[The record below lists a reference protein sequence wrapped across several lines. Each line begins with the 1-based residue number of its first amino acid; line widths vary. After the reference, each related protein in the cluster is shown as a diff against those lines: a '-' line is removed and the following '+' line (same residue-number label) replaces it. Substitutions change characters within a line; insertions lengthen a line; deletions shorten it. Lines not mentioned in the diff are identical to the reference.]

1 MNLLATCK
9 TGLLAIGMMLSLPC
23 HAAEV
28 EETIDGPNVRKMK
41 HDDGSQSIFVRSPDS
56 KTLTKKT
63 RSPNGVITM
72 VTTYR
77 MDSSGNPLGCK
88 IKDGQGVELYKVAY
102 GYHKVTGLLV
112 SELMFDSRVKRT
124 RDGKEIPVQEIRYLY
139 DAEGKRSAPIA
150 FNYLPGKTYQEV
162 FHKDSTALEVNPF
175 NESAPKQK
183 RR

>member
-9 TGLLAIGMMLSLPC
+9 TGLLALGLLLSLPC

-41 HDDGSQSIFVRSPDS
+41 HEDGSESIFVRSPDS

-63 RSPNGVITM
+63 RVNGVVTM
-72 VTTYR
+72 VTTYK

-88 IKDGQGVELYKVAY
+88 IKDGQGNELFKVSY

-112 SELMFDSRVKRT
+112 SELMFDARVKRT
-124 RDGKEIPVQEIRYLY
+124 RDGKEIPVQEIKYLY
-139 DAEGKRSAPIA
+139 DAEGKRSAPMA
-150 FNYLPGKTYQEV
+150 FNYLPGKYYEEV
-162 FHKDSTALEVNPF
+162 FGKKSTALEGDPF
-175 NESAPKQK
+175 KQTAPSKK
-183 RR
+183 GR